1 MMREKTCN
9 GWVSDSCRRY

>member
-1 MMREKTCN
+1 MREKTCN